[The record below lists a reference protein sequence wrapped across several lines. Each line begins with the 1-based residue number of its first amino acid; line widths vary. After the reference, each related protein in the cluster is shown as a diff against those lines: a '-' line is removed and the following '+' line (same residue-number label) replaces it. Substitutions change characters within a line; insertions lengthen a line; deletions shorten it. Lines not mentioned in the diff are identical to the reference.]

1 MGTTIYR
8 DTVENSDFS
17 DLTEIKTLRCMNA
30 LQLIQD
36 IRKLIPLYS
45 QKTVLKE
52 NNNYNSTVLVKVNSK
67 TTVGIEKIDSLL
79 LRLYQEIQNIDYDS
93 IEKILLLSK
102 ETDGNK
108 LRIFLKEYS
117 TLSREKIM
125 LQKELSTLINR

>member
-1 MGTTIYR
+1 
-8 DTVENSDFS
+8 
-17 DLTEIKTLRCMNA
+17 MNA

-45 QKTVLKE
+45 QKTVFKE

>member
-36 IRKLIPLYS
+36 IHKLIPLYS

-52 NNNYNSTVLVKVNSK
+52 NNYYNSTVLVKVNSK
-67 TTVGIEKIDSLL
+67 TTIGIEKIDSLL

-102 ETDGNK
+102 GTDSNK

-117 TLSREKIM
+117 TLSREKIL
-125 LQKELSTLINR
+125 LQKELSTLVNH

>member
-45 QKTVLKE
+45 QKTVFKE

>member
-1 MGTTIYR
+1 MGTNIYR
-8 DTVENSDFS
+8 DTVENYDFS

-36 IRKLIPLYS
+36 IRELIPLYS
-45 QKTVLKE
+45 QKIVLKE
-52 NNNYNSTVLVKVNSK
+52 NNNYNSTILVKVNSK

-79 LRLYQEIQNIDYDS
+79 LILYQEIQNIDYDS

-117 TLSREKIM
+117 TLSRKKII
-125 LQKELSTLINR
+125 LQKELSTLINH

>member
-36 IRKLIPLYS
+36 IHKLIPLYS

-52 NNNYNSTVLVKVNSK
+52 NNYYNSTVLVKVNSK
-67 TTVGIEKIDSLL
+67 TTIGIEKIDSLL
-79 LRLYQEIQNIDYDS
+79 LILYQEIQNIDYDS

-108 LRIFLKEYS
+108 KPQSIIWE
-117 TLSREKIM
+117 IW
-125 LQKELSTLINR
+125 I